1 MSRLIFEG
9 DTTKRFGEKFPR
21 PFIEEVRAYDNGVEV
36 DIAFYFKVP
45 NDDDSVVAFLS
56 SLKDLSQT
64 IVLSAI
70 TEKTLNTLK
79 SNKDFNAPSEA
90 FMQQGSNLE
99 DTTFARRRMISIS
112 DFINGNS
119 TPPPSPE
126 QAPRDIA
133 EYLGVVSGDGS
144 RMNAGAGVRINA
156 AAGVD
161 MGTIAAPGTTIEEN
175 AATEYSSY
183 NVAIKD
189 DFYNQEGT
197 RFMKIFGTL
206 PIDYNASDEMYITC
220 FVKND

>member
-21 PFIEEVRAYDNGVEV
+21 PFIEQVRAYDNGVEV

-45 NDDDSVVAFLS
+45 NDDDSVAAFLS
-56 SLKDLSQT
+56 SLREGALSQS

-70 TEKTLNTLK
+70 AEKSLNTLK
-79 SNKDFNAPSEA
+79 SSKDFNVLSEA

-99 DTTFARRRMISIS
+99 DTTFARRRIISMS
-112 DFINGNS
+112 DFINGKL
-119 TPPPSPE
+119 TPPPPPE
-126 QAPRDIA
+126 QAPRNYA
-133 EYLGVVSGDGS
+133 EYIGAGSGE
-144 RMNAGAGVRINA
+144 RLNAGAGVRINTG
-156 AAGVD
+156 AGVG
-161 MGTIAAPGTTIEEN
+161 MGPIAAPGTTTEED
-175 AATEYSSY
+175 ATTEYSSY

-206 PIDYNASDEMYITC
+206 SIDYNASDEMYITC